1 MAKVGIK
8 CLTYAKY
15 QSGGDGSSMVYSG
28 GVMLEDYM
36 AKAELKENR
45 SNQKEHAD
53 DHQIDSENAL
63 SNVSLMLEL
72 ANNCES
78 IKTDMLGHVADNGD
92 LIVTGD
98 DPPFI
103 GVGYITK
110 NRFKGVTTY
119 EPYWVYKTQMASDG
133 VTAETRKENTAWG
146 HETLSGDG
154 LGVVLAENGK
164 VCFYAHK
171 DGLESESLAK
181 AWLKAK
187 AGIT

>member
-8 CLTYAKY
+8 ALTYAKY
-15 QSGGDGSSMVYSG
+15 QSGGDGSSIVYTG
-28 GVMLEDYM
+28 GVMLQDYM

-45 SNQKEHAD
+45 SSQKEYAD
-53 DHQIDSENAL
+53 DHQIDGENVL

-72 ANNCES
+72 VNNCES
-78 IKTDMLGHVADNGD
+78 IKKDMLGHIEDSDD

-98 DPPFI
+98 ETPYI

-110 NRFKGVTTY
+110 NRFKGNVTY
-119 EPYWVYKTQMASDG
+119 EPYWVFKIQMASDG

-146 HETLSGDG
+146 HENLSGDG
-154 LGVVLAENGK
+154 LGVILTEGGK
-164 VCFYAHK
+164 TCFYAHRE
-171 DGLESESLAK
+171 LASESLAT

>member
-15 QSGGDGSSMVYSG
+15 QSGGEGSSMVYSG
-28 GVMLEDYM
+28 GKMLEDYM

-45 SNQKEHAD
+45 SSQKEHAD
-53 DHQIDSENAL
+53 DHQIDSENVL
-63 SNVSLMLEL
+63 NNVSLLLEL
-72 ANNCES
+72 VNNCES
-78 IKTDMLGHVADNGD
+78 IKKDMLGHEEADGD
-92 LIVTGD
+92 LVVTGD
-98 DPPFI
+98 DPPYI

-110 NRFKGVTTY
+110 NRFKGVSTY

-154 LGVVLAENGK
+154 LGVILTENGK
-164 VCFYAHK
+164 TIFYAHK
-171 DGLESESLAK
+171 DGIEEESVAK